1 MLPAVNTSADP
12 ASSSGLAEEE
22 SAWQRVPDCRDFVT
36 LSRVLL
42 AGSTPVEKCAEE
54 EAGCTVQVAEVDIHN
69 WDVAEDGN

>member
-1 MLPAVNTSADP
+1 
-12 ASSSGLAEEE
+12 
-22 SAWQRVPDCRDFVT
+22 VT